1 MAKLGIIAGG
11 GPLPRQ
17 IADRIL
23 KRGQDVFIIAFEGYT
38 DPETTNGRD
47 HAWVRLGAVGKTI
60 KTLKVENV
68 VDLVL
73 AGPIK
78 RPSLKDLRPDV
89 AALKLLHKF
98 GKKAFGDD
106 GLLTSILSTLEDEG
120 FRILGADELM
130 GTVLVEPG
138 VVAGNT
144 PDAQAL
150 LDIERGVA
158 VLRALGAVD
167 VGQAAIVQ
175 EGLVLGVEAIEG
187 TDALISRCGEL
198 RREGPGGVLV
208 KIRKPDQDTRVD
220 LPTIGVETVL
230 CAARAGLRG
239 IAIEAAG
246 TMIMDRDAVIKKSQE
261 VNVFIFA
268 ITVKP

>member
-17 IADRIL
+17 IADRSL

-38 DPETTNGRD
+38 DPETTNERD
-47 HAWVRLGAVGKTI
+47 HVWVRLGAVGKTI
-60 KTLKVENV
+60 KILKMENV

-120 FRILGADELM
+120 FRI
-130 GTVLVEPG
+130 
-138 VVAGNT
+138 
-144 PDAQAL
+144 
-150 LDIERGVA
+150 
-158 VLRALGAVD
+158 
-167 VGQAAIVQ
+167 VGRM
-175 EGLVLGVEAIEG
+175 
-187 TDALISRCGEL
+187 S
-198 RREGPGGVLV
+198 
-208 KIRKPDQDTRVD
+208 
-220 LPTIGVETVL
+220 
-230 CAARAGLRG
+230 
-239 IAIEAAG
+239 
-246 TMIMDRDAVIKKSQE
+246 
-261 VNVFIFA
+261 
-268 ITVKP
+268 